1 MAFFQRTN
9 WKDDGEF
16 LIRVAS
22 LLEKGFSLDTTISYL
37 SITSPK
43 YCKRYERII
52 TSLANG
58 NSFSYALSKNGFP
71 DFICSQLHYAS
82 SHGYFLQTIHE
93 TGVHM
98 KRKAEE
104 KNALMKTFQYP
115 LVLFSTVI
123 LVFFLLRI
131 FLLPKFELL
140 FTQLSTNGTVGTNF
154 TYFLLEKVP
163 VLLGI
168 FLLSLFL
175 IFSFIIRKQKQKN
188 AYDRAYFYCRIPYIR
203 QFSRIHYSQYL
214 SRELGYLLKS
224 GLSI

>member
-22 LLEKGFSLDTTISYL
+22 LLEKGFSLDATISYL

-104 KNALMKTFQYP
+104 KT
-115 LVLFSTVI
+115 
-123 LVFFLLRI
+123 
-131 FLLPKFELL
+131 
-140 FTQLSTNGTVGTNF
+140 
-154 TYFLLEKVP
+154 
-163 VLLGI
+163 
-168 FLLSLFL
+168 
-175 IFSFIIRKQKQKN
+175 
-188 AYDRAYFYCRIPYIR
+188 
-203 QFSRIHYSQYL
+203 H
-214 SRELGYLLKS
+214 
-224 GLSI
+224 